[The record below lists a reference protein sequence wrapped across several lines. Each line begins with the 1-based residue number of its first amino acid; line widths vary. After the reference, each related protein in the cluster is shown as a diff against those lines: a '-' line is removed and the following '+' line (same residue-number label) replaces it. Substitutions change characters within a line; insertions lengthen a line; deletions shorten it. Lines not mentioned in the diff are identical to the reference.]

1 MAPFNIL
8 IIESNEWD
16 RGQLRQHIGTLSHP
30 VRVLGPA
37 DLESARHQPD
47 IVVLGISD
55 DVSLETSRATINR
68 AREIAPHTQLILCAP
83 RGLPDLDHRVLEL
96 KARAFVLKPVDEN
109 TLRRL
114 LEETLSA
121 IGLRSEREAY
131 QRATRTSSR
140 LAEVI
145 GESEPIREVFALLEK
160 VAESPTTS
168 VLLLGESGVGKSLF
182 AQMVHDMCE
191 REHGPFIEINCSTLP
206 QQLLES
212 ELFGYEPGAFTDA
225 RAQKIGLIELA
236 NGGTLFLDEITEV
249 EPVTQAKLLKFLD
262 TRRFRRL
269 GGERELEVDVRVIA
283 ASNRD
288 IRAEVRAGR
297 FREDL
302 YYRLNV
308 VQVTIPPLRE
318 RPGDIDRIAAWY
330 LDHFRKK
337 FGKTSVEFSQE
348 AWSLLRSHPWPGNVR
363 ELVNA
368 IERAVL
374 MCPDD
379 AIDPEHFPI
388 EPARDTPQHAALR
401 ESGGE
406 LQLELPE
413 GGARLDAIERA
424 AIEETLRRTRG
435 NISQAA
441 RMLGLSRGAL
451 RNKLTRYRIDT
462 HHFARRV
469 LVES

>member
-1 MAPFNIL
+1 MASFNIL
-8 IIESNEWD
+8 IIESNDWD
-16 RGQLRQHIGTLSHP
+16 RGQLLQHVRSLSHP
-30 VRVLGPA
+30 VRVLGRA
-37 DLESARHQPD
+37 DLDSARHQPD

-55 DVSLETSRATINR
+55 DVSLETSRSAILR

-83 RGLPDLDHRVLEL
+83 RGLPELDRHVLEL
-96 KARAFVLKPVDEN
+96 GARAFVLKPVDEM

-114 LEETLSA
+114 LEETLTA

-131 QRATRTSSR
+131 QRATRTSTR
-140 LAEVI
+140 LAEII
-145 GESEPIREVFALLEK
+145 GESEPIREVFSLLEK

-191 REHGPFIEINCSTLP
+191 RERGPFIEINCATLP

-249 EPVTQAKLLKFLD
+249 DPVTQAKLLKVLD

-288 IRAEVRAGR
+288 ILREVRAGR

-337 FGKTSVEFSQE
+337 FGKTSVEFS
-348 AWSLLRSHPWPGNVR
+348 AGAPVPG
-363 ELVNA
+363 
-368 IERAVL
+368 
-374 MCPDD
+374 
-379 AIDPEHFPI
+379 
-388 EPARDTPQHAALR
+388 
-401 ESGGE
+401 
-406 LQLELPE
+406 
-413 GGARLDAIERA
+413 
-424 AIEETLRRTRG
+424 
-435 NISQAA
+435 
-441 RMLGLSRGAL
+441 
-451 RNKLTRYRIDT
+451 
-462 HHFARRV
+462 
-469 LVES
+469 